1 MPDKNLKNKSQ
12 KGLNSY
18 AKYSGVAF
26 QMGIIIF
33 AGTFGGI
40 KLDKLVR
47 FSFPVFTL
55 VFSFLSVIIAMF
67 IMIKELISK
76 KNND

>member
-1 MPDKNLKNKSQ
+1 MPDKNQKGKSQ
-12 KGLNSY
+12 QGLNNY
-18 AKYSGVAF
+18 ARYSGIVF

-47 FSFPVFTL
+47 FSFPVFT
-55 VFSFLSVIIAMF
+55 VVCSFLSVMLALYIV
-67 IMIKELISK
+67 IKGLISK
-76 KNND
+76 DN